1 MKRIVFLIISSLLCL
16 GLVLLGCVQT
26 QTTEVTIA
34 IVGPMNSIIGNHMWY
49 GASMAAS
56 EINNNGGI
64 NVGGL
69 GTNYTI
75 NLIEVDTTKFLNVSD
90 AMQYAINT
98 RGAQF
103 VIGGCDPSDVAAMIP
118 VAMATQT
125 PFFIDGNPYTY
136 LLAGTT
142 PYSNGNST
150 MLGDGTP
157 YYPYKPSS
165 AGYQY
170 IFRGVPSADVFVVN
184 NAFLMTTMVAKR
196 IENIICANA
205 TNPVKFAILAENV
218 SSLEWPVWWARYIF
232 GDVAPNQFGW
242 PWELAPAVGNNGTG
256 VWRVAPDATVE
267 VMDNVLNAIKASG
280 AQVIFTCLL
289 GPEGV
294 TFGMEKGRL
303 QVPAIAVGI
312 NIEAWYPDYW
322 AETNYGPGLYGA
334 DYEITVGMW
343 APGVN
348 QTDKTAAF
356 LSAFSAAYHT
366 LPCFTAASY
375 DIVYGLKAAIQGVG
389 SVADKAGIIAW
400 LENPANA
407 QVTTRGLVTY
417 YPKWDGTTTSGWGS
431 SDLWPA
437 LNSTQRDY
445 YYNNSPAHLVGYS
458 DNGPNFRMPPYTT
471 HDLVYGPTWMTSVG
485 IQWQSGVQIGVWP
498 NNDTWTDQNMISRL
512 WAGINWTDVQYP
524 GTTNFAI
531 PEWMCSAWT
540 GLPCSSPC
548 PH

>member
-1 MKRIVFLIISSLLCL
+1 
-16 GLVLLGCVQT
+16 
-26 QTTEVTIA
+26 
-34 IVGPMNSIIGNHMWY
+34 MWY

-75 NLIEVDTTKFLNVSD
+75 NLLEVDTTKFLNVSA

-98 RGAQF
+98 SGAQF
-103 VIGGCDPSDVAAMIP
+103 VIGGWEPSDVAAMIP

-125 PFFIDGNPYTY
+125 PFFIDGTPTSS

-165 AGYQY
+165 AGYEY
-170 IFRGVPSADVFVVN
+170 IFRGAHMADIFSVN
-184 NAFLMTTMVAKR
+184 NAFLLTTMVAKK

-205 TNPVKFAILAENV
+205 TNPVKFAILAENL
-218 SSLEWPVWWARYIF
+218 SSLDWPVWWARNVF

-256 VWRVAPDATVE
+256 VWRVAPDATVD
-267 VMDNVLNAIKASG
+267 VMDNDLNAIKASG
-280 AQVIFTCLL
+280 AHVIFTIFL

-312 NIEAWYPDYW
+312 NVESWFPDYW

-334 DYEITVGMW
+334 DYEVTIGMW

-356 LSAFSAAYHT
+356 LSAFSTAYHT
-366 LPCFTAASY
+366 LPSYTAASY
-375 DIVYGLKAAIQGVG
+375 DILYGLKAAFQGVG
-389 SVADKAGIIAW
+389 SVADTGGIIAW

-407 QVTTRGLVTY
+407 QVRTTGLATY
-417 YPKWDGTTTSGWGS
+417 YPKWDGTTTSW
-431 SDLWPA
+431 WPA

-445 YYNNSPAHLVGYS
+445 YYNNSPAHLIGYS
-458 DNGPNFRMPPYTT
+458 DSGLNFGLNFTMPPYTT
-471 HDLVYGPTWMTSVG
+471 HDIVYGPTWVSGIG

-498 NNDTWTDQNMISRL
+498 NNGTWTDQNMISRL
-512 WAGINWTDVQYP
+512 FAGINWTDVQYP
-524 GTTNFAI
+524 GTTNFTI

>member
-1 MKRIVFLIISSLLCL
+1 
-16 GLVLLGCVQT
+16 
-26 QTTEVTIA
+26 
-34 IVGPMNSIIGNHMWY
+34 MWY

-218 SSLEWPVWWARYIF
+218 SSLYWPVWWARDIF

-267 VMDNVLNAIKASG
+267 VMDNTLNAIKASG
-280 AQVIFTCLL
+280 AQVIFTFLM

-389 SVADKAGIIAW
+389 SVADKAVIIAW

-407 QVTTRGLVTY
+407 QVTTRGLTTY
-417 YPKWDGTTTSGWGS
+417 YPKWDGTTTSEWGS

-445 YYNNSPAHLVGYS
+445 YYNSPAHLIGYS

-471 HDLVYGPTWMTSVG
+471 HDLVYGPTWETDIGM
-485 IQWQSGVQIGVWP
+485 QWQSGVQIGVWP
-498 NNDTWTDQNMISRL
+498 NNGTWTDQNMISR
-512 WAGINWTDVQYP
+512 WFAGINWTDVQYP
-524 GTTNFAI
+524 GTTDFVI
-531 PEWMCSAWT
+531 PDWMCLNWT
-540 GLPCSSPC
+540 GSPC
-548 PH
+548 P